1 MIDLDLKNM
10 PIYFLIK
17 KQMVLDMDLS
27 ENTTAIPQVIIY
39 QYNVSILVQRIVF
52 SCNKLNYYHSIV
64 AQKEK
69 LQSKV

>member
-27 ENTTAIPQVIIY
+27 ENTTAILQVIIY

-52 SCNKLNYYHSIV
+52 SCNKLNYYHSIAV
-64 AQKEK
+64 
-69 LQSKV
+69 